1 MKSHTEVISRTEIAL
16 IKGYSLGCNLALM
29 QNNGFAVINNFMS
42 VALSLELLESNNML
56 SESHVDDLM
65 KVVNILK

>member
-1 MKSHTEVISRTEIAL
+1 M
-16 IKGYSLGCNLALM
+16 CNLALM
-29 QNNGFAVINNFMS
+29 QNNGFALTNNFMS
-42 VALSLELLESNNML
+42 VALTLELLESNNML